1 MPPVEQVSS
10 GHEYAKRVDPL
21 ARASEHAA
29 EDAPQPATEG
39 GAGLGILLLDNDV
52 DAAEAAGVTLH
63 EIFGDRC
70 QWECVSNADHAVE
83 LMRHGEHDVYLFAED
98 ARTGD
103 AVDFVRLRIEE
114 GCYKPIIVLT
124 KDGDANLDLK
134 LLDAGAA
141 DCIPKSELTRG
152 VLERSIRHALLRQ
165 HVIARARTE
174 NANLAREIS
183 QLNTLR
189 EANHRFVD
197 NTCHDFRSPLT
208 VIKEFSS
215 IIAEGL
221 AGDVNDEQTEF
232 LEIILTRIDQLSHM
246 VDAIL
251 DASRLESDLIGV
263 QREEHAPKALIAQAK
278 PTLKQQAK
286 SHGAEIRFAID
297 DGLPTVFADQD
308 SVGRII
314 VNLVTNACK
323 FAGEGGVIEVWARN
337 DPDASAVTIGV
348 TDNGPGI
355 APEHVKL
362 IFDRFQQ
369 VESDTEV
376 GKKGFGLG
384 LHIAS
389 ELVRVNFGKLSVES
403 EPHKGSTFAF
413 TLPVFDIDTLIP
425 RHLRFLKTSRHGF
438 QNISMAMVTAAGADE
453 PEARTELERFLNRQ
467 LRPYDLL
474 MRLGQGGWLMC
485 IACEESDLT
494 NVTGRI
500 QRSHAEHNCNR
511 PGGALPDIG
520 FRPIGTWLLSNRP
533 EGLTDAIR
541 SAYSLDP
548 EGSAQGQETH

>member
-1 MPPVEQVSS
+1 MSRIEQANPSHQDS
-10 GHEYAKRVDPL
+10 ERLDL
-21 ARASEHAA
+21 FARRSEGVPD
-29 EDAPQPATEG
+29 DAPLPAADG
-39 GAGLGILLLDNDV
+39 DAGLRILLFDSDI
-52 DAAEAAGVTLH
+52 DAAETAGATLH

-70 QWECVSNADHAVE
+70 HWECVGDISRTVE
-83 LMRHGEHDVYLFAED
+83 LMRRGEHDVYLFAED
-98 ARTGD
+98 TSAGD
-103 AVDFVRLRIEE
+103 AVDFVRSRVGE
-114 GCYKPIIVLT
+114 GCHMPIIVLT
-124 KDGDANLDLK
+124 KEGDSNLDLK

-141 DCIPKSELTRG
+141 DCIPKTELTRG
-152 VLERSIRHALLRQ
+152 ILERSIRHALLRQ
-165 HVIARARTE
+165 HVIARTRNE
-174 NANLAREIS
+174 NVALAREIT

-189 EANHRFVD
+189 EAKHRFVD
-197 NTCHDFRSPLT
+197 NACHDFRSPLT

-221 AGDVNDEQTEF
+221 AGDVNEEQAEF

-263 QREEHAPKALIAQAK
+263 QREEHALEALIAQAE

-286 SHGAEIRFAID
+286 SQGAEIQFSID
-297 DGLPTVFADQD
+297 EGLPTVFADPD
-308 SVGRII
+308 NVGRII

-323 FAGEGGVIEVWARN
+323 FAGEGGVVQVWARYE
-337 DPDASAVTIGV
+337 PDASAVMIGV

-369 VESDTEV
+369 VESNSEV

-403 EPHKGSTFAF
+403 EPQKGSTFAF

-438 QNISMAMVTAAGADE
+438 QNISIAMVTAGGTDE
-453 PEARTELERFLNRQ
+453 PEALSELERFLNRQ

-474 MRLGQGGWLMC
+474 LRLSDGGWLMC

-533 EGLTDAIR
+533 GGLTDAIR
-541 SAYSLDP
+541 SAYALDL
-548 EGSAQGQETH
+548 EGGAQRQGTH